1 MKDADLEK
9 CIQDSAQ
16 YIRNRRKLEREFGK
30 GAEDYEILKG
40 KLDRADRKLNEMLD
54 ELTGITVQ
62 MQSNNR
68 WHGYREVLRYV
79 RKAREAAGAAL
90 GPLSDAKVVIR
101 RDPATRAMWE
111 QKTALNLAHGHLE
124 PPGKP
129 NRRGTRALARRIMD
143 AAGIEEPSPEAMT
156 KWLREIRAEWDASER
171 RCAEMSKAERN
182 GK

>member
-1 MKDADLEK
+1 MKNADLEK
-9 CIQDSAQ
+9 WVQESAQ
-16 YIRNRRKLEREFGK
+16 YIRDRREQERRYGK

-40 KLDRADRKLNEMLD
+40 KLDRADRKLCEMLD

-62 MQSNNR
+62 MQRNNR

-101 RDPATRAMWE
+101 RDPATRAMRE
-111 QKTALNLAHGHLE
+111 QKTALKLAHGHLE

-129 NRRGTRALARRIMD
+129 NRGTRDLARRIMD
-143 AAGIEEPSPEAMT
+143 AAGIEHPSTEAIT
-156 KWLREIRAEWDASER
+156 KWLREIRADWDASER
-171 RCAEMSKAERN
+171 RCAEIGKAERN